1 MLIAG
6 KGKKVGKA
14 EKAEKAAKQTSGTRR
29 LGVSGK
35 LILNMAI
42 PTGVILTLLT
52 IVLVMVTTTTIHGL
66 KNKDIETQ
74 LEDVSE
80 QVEQY
85 FEPYFVSEAFIS
97 GQTSVKQILGEMQR
111 EPSSYRFET
120 SEYYREALKDLE
132 RAASISGDAVE
143 GVWLAG
149 VKNSEYMQSDGYVT
163 DKSFDITGRVWYQ
176 LLQENPGYNILTPAY
191 EDTATGNLIVT
202 VVTPYTDAA
211 GNLIGVIGIDLSL
224 NALMEYFSSI
234 KIGETGYLMVYDYNQ
249 NVIYHPDDSLLMK
262 NLTELP
268 YSDNMKTLLTNGE
281 DSGVIKYQRGGVNY
295 YGATHF
301 VSIYHWTL
309 LACMPASEYNQ
320 EVNSVFAV
328 LVIGCL
334 LCILITGLICLF
346 RTRAIVSPLQNI
358 GKIAQGF
365 ARGELDA
372 DIRRNSN
379 DEIGDLEDAF
389 ARTQTDLK
397 EIISDIARVLGEMS
411 HKNLTAQTSATY
423 TGDFVQIKESLQ
435 GITRSMN
442 EAMSQVRMAA
452 GQVDAGSN
460 QVSSGAQALAQ
471 GATEQAS
478 SVEELSATASE
489 ISQKITA
496 TAQRADRAS
505 EEVRTAGEKVEEST
519 QKMRQLVSA
528 MGEIKQSSDEIQVII
543 KTIDDIAFQT
553 NILALNAAVEAARAG
568 EAGKGF
574 AVVADEVRNL
584 AGKSAE
590 ASKKTQDLI
599 LNSIAAVHKGNE
611 LADGVAA
618 ALEETATYASQAV
631 TSAQE
636 ISQSASEEA
645 TAVAQIT
652 QGLDQVT
659 AVVQTNSATAEESAA
674 ASEELSSQAAMMQ
687 SLIGT
692 FQIDERFAK
701 NS

>member
-1 MLIAG
+1 
-6 KGKKVGKA
+6 
-14 EKAEKAAKQTSGTRR
+14 
-29 LGVSGK
+29 
-35 LILNMAI
+35 
-42 PTGVILTLLT
+42 
-52 IVLVMVTTTTIHGL
+52 
-66 KNKDIETQ
+66 
-74 LEDVSE
+74 
-80 QVEQY
+80 
-85 FEPYFVSEAFIS
+85 
-97 GQTSVKQILGEMQR
+97 MQ
-111 EPSSYRFET
+111 
-120 SEYYREALKDLE
+120 
-132 RAASISGDAVE
+132 

-191 EDTATGNLIVT
+191 EDTATGDLIVT

-224 NALMEYFSSI
+224 NALTEYFSSI
-234 KIGETGYLMVYDYNQ
+234 TIGETGYLVVYDDNQ

-281 DSGVIKYQRGGVNY
+281 DSSVIKYQRDGVNY

-301 VSIYHWTL
+301 ISIYHWTL
-309 LACMPASEYNQ
+309 LACLPAGGYNQ

-334 LCILITGLICLF
+334 LCILITGMICLF

-411 HKNLTAQTSATY
+411 HRNLTAQTSATY

-505 EEVRTAGEKVEEST
+505 EEVRTAGEKVEESAE
-519 QKMRQLVSA
+519 KMRQLVSA

-636 ISQSASEEA
+636 ISQSASEET

-674 ASEELSSQAAMMQ
+674 TSDDLLHQAQTLLA
-687 SLIGT
+687 LVRK
-692 FQIDERFAK
+692 FKLR
-701 NS
+701 

>member
-1 MLIAG
+1 MFVAG
-6 KGKKVGKA
+6 KGKKA
-14 EKAEKAAKQTSGTRR
+14 EKEKKVKTERAGTRR

-52 IVLVMVTTTTIHGL
+52 IVLVMVTTATIHGL

-111 EPSSYRFET
+111 EPSTYRFET
-120 SEYYREALKDLE
+120 SEYYQEALKDLE

-202 VVTPYTDAA
+202 VVTPYTDAT

-309 LACMPASEYNQ
+309 LACLPASEYNQ

-372 DIRRNSN
+372 EIRRNSN

-505 EEVRTAGEKVEEST
+505 EEVRTAGEKVEESAE
-519 QKMRQLVSA
+519 KMRQLVSA

>member
-1 MLIAG
+1 MFVAG
-6 KGKKVGKA
+6 KGKKA
-14 EKAEKAAKQTSGTRR
+14 EKEKKVKTERAGTRR

-66 KNKDIETQ
+66 KYKDIETQ
-74 LEDVSE
+74 
-80 QVEQY
+80 
-85 FEPYFVSEAFIS
+85 
-97 GQTSVKQILGEMQR
+97 
-111 EPSSYRFET
+111 
-120 SEYYREALKDLE
+120 REALKDLE

-202 VVTPYTDAA
+202 VVTPYTDAT

-224 NALMEYFSSI
+224 NALMEYFGSI

-452 GQVDAGSN
+452 SQVDAGSN

-701 NS
+701 NN